1 MSNRPDFDLYAAL
14 IAFCQKGTRTI
25 TDVEAH
31 AATRPEYKQV
41 DARRVKGLC
50 QEAHNLVFGLPKPE
64 PVKVAAP
71 KPTMVD
77 FQAKPARQKKER
89 TPEQQAAI
97 DKAAKRREKLRAD
110 VPEMF
115 LFAPSSGEWAHY
127 PGCPELLIDKNRNA
141 MLPKDTRRRGKFY
154 QEVPRQKWNGKE
166 YWTVRRGGKRIRINV
181 GKAMVECG
189 FWKQKPRPVAEMVSD
204 ARGDS
209 G

>member
-14 IAFCQKGTRTI
+14 IAFCRQGTCTI
-25 TDVEAH
+25 ADVEAY
-31 AATRPEYKQV
+31 AATCPEYKQV
-41 DARRVKGLC
+41 DPRRVKGLC
-50 QEAHNLVFGLPKPE
+50 QEAHNHVFALPKPE
-64 PVKVAAP
+64 PEAP
-71 KPTMVD
+71 KP
-77 FQAKPARQKKER
+77 APAATKARPTRQPKER

-97 DKAAKRREKLRAD
+97 DKAARRREKLRAD

-115 LFAPSSGEWAHY
+115 MFAPSSGEWAHY

-189 FWKQKPRPVAEMVSD
+189 FWKEKPKLVAGMVTEGGND
-204 ARGDS
+204 
-209 G
+209 